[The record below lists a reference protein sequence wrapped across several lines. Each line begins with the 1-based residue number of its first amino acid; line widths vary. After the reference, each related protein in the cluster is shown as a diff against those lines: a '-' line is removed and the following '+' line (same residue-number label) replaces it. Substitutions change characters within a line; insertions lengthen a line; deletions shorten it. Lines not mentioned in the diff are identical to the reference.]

1 MDYDVIVVGG
11 GHAGCEASLATSKM
25 GLKTLLVSG
34 NLNMLGSMPC
44 NPSVGGPAKGVVV
57 REIDALGGYQG
68 KNADLTRLQIKMLN
82 SSKGPAVRALRSQND
97 KVMYSKEM
105 RKHLEKQE
113 NLSLYEAY
121 VDHMIVDDTKTVRGV
136 VCEDGT
142 TFNARAVILTTGTY
156 LSSLIFRGHKFHEA
170 GPDGQATSHGISKQL
185 KELGFDVRR
194 LKTGTPPRIKA
205 STIDY
210 SQATLAP
217 GDDYD
222 YRFSFDPG
230 YDQIE
235 KVNIPCYLTYTN
247 PEIHKIVSDNIHESA
262 MYGGVIEGVE
272 PRYCPSIETKI
283 LKFKDKERHQ
293 VFLEPESLEWDQC
306 YLGEFSTSMPEEIQD
321 RMIRLIPGLKNCEV
335 LKYSY
340 SIEYDS
346 INPLQLYPSLE
357 TKVVNNLFC
366 GGQINGT
373 SGYEEAG
380 CQGLMA
386 GINAALKLKGEKP
399 FVLRRDEAYIGVLID
414 DLVTK
419 GTNEPYRLLT
429 SRAEYRL
436 LLRHDNADL
445 RLREYGYKLG
455 LIDEEQHDRLLKK
468 ISDIEECT
476 NYLATNNVVMSDMN
490 NEYLE
495 SIGSSRLKE
504 SIKAIEMLKRP
515 EISWQNIR
523 SLIDIPY
530 SDEVLEQVEIETKYA
545 GYIRKARTQ
554 ALKLES
560 MDEKIIPENINWDEI
575 DNIALEAREKF
586 KKIKPQTLGQASR
599 ISGVNPAD
607 IAVLSIYLDT
617 LRRTK

>member
-1 MDYDVIVVGG
+1 
-11 GHAGCEASLATSKM
+11 
-25 GLKTLLVSG
+25 
-34 NLNMLGSMPC
+34 
-44 NPSVGGPAKGVVV
+44 
-57 REIDALGGYQG
+57 
-68 KNADLTRLQIKMLN
+68 
-82 SSKGPAVRALRSQND
+82 
-97 KVMYSKEM
+97 
-105 RKHLEKQE
+105 
-113 NLSLYEAY
+113 
-121 VDHMIVDDTKTVRGV
+121 
-136 VCEDGT
+136 
-142 TFNARAVILTTGTY
+142 
-156 LSSLIFRGHKFHEA
+156 
-170 GPDGQATSHGISKQL
+170 
-185 KELGFDVRR
+185 
-194 LKTGTPPRIKA
+194 
-205 STIDY
+205 
-210 SQATLAP
+210 
-217 GDDYD
+217 
-222 YRFSFDPG
+222 
-230 YDQIE
+230 
-235 KVNIPCYLTYTN
+235 
-247 PEIHKIVSDNIHESA
+247 
-262 MYGGVIEGVE
+262 
-272 PRYCPSIETKI
+272 
-283 LKFKDKERHQ
+283 
-293 VFLEPESLEWDQC
+293 
-306 YLGEFSTSMPEEIQD
+306 
-321 RMIRLIPGLKNCEV
+321 
-335 LKYSY
+335 
-340 SIEYDS
+340 
-346 INPLQLYPSLE
+346 
-357 TKVVNNLFC
+357 
-366 GGQINGT
+366 
-373 SGYEEAG
+373 
-380 CQGLMA
+380 MA

>member
-1 MDYDVIVVGG
+1 
-11 GHAGCEASLATSKM
+11 
-25 GLKTLLVSG
+25 
-34 NLNMLGSMPC
+34 
-44 NPSVGGPAKGVVV
+44 
-57 REIDALGGYQG
+57 
-68 KNADLTRLQIKMLN
+68 
-82 SSKGPAVRALRSQND
+82 
-97 KVMYSKEM
+97 
-105 RKHLEKQE
+105 
-113 NLSLYEAY
+113 
-121 VDHMIVDDTKTVRGV
+121 
-136 VCEDGT
+136 
-142 TFNARAVILTTGTY
+142 
-156 LSSLIFRGHKFHEA
+156 
-170 GPDGQATSHGISKQL
+170 
-185 KELGFDVRR
+185 
-194 LKTGTPPRIKA
+194 
-205 STIDY
+205 
-210 SQATLAP
+210 
-217 GDDYD
+217 
-222 YRFSFDPG
+222 
-230 YDQIE
+230 
-235 KVNIPCYLTYTN
+235 
-247 PEIHKIVSDNIHESA
+247 
-262 MYGGVIEGVE
+262 
-272 PRYCPSIETKI
+272 
-283 LKFKDKERHQ
+283 
-293 VFLEPESLEWDQC
+293 
-306 YLGEFSTSMPEEIQD
+306 MPEEIQD

-455 LIDEEQHDRLLKK
+455 LIDEEQHNRLLKK